1 LARAAERPHAARV
14 DALAPH
20 AQDPRPEPGSR
31 LADKPGAWVD
41 LALTLPIF
49 LVYHLGVVF
58 LDVRNASDVVTGAL
72 LSFAEGSKGLYLLFT
87 AAIGVVFAGIFAW
100 LGRGQA
106 FQTKKFV
113 QIFVEGVIYAVL
125 LRFGGSYV
133 VAKVFAG
140 KGIGGGFTG
149 FVMSAGAGFYEEITY
164 RVLLFGLGA
173 KLVAWVVAKQDL
185 RLVGGSSWRMSVKTV
200 LAVVAW
206 SLVCAAIFSGV
217 HYVGPLGDA
226 FSLKTFFFRAV
237 LGLLLTLIYATRGF
251 AAAVWAHALYDVWVL
266 VL

>member
-1 LARAAERPHAARV
+1 VACGAARPHAAHV
-14 DALAPH
+14 DH
-20 AQDPRPEPGSR
+20 AKTRPSDDRPQSGSR

-41 LALTLPIF
+41 LALTLPVF

-72 LSFAEGSKGLYLLFT
+72 LSFAEGSKGLYVLFT
-87 AAIGVVFAGIFAW
+87 AAIGVIFGGVFAW

-106 FQTKKFV
+106 FQARKFV
-113 QIFVEGVIYAVL
+113 QIFLEGVLYAVL

-173 KLVAWVVAKQDL
+173 KLIAWFVGRQQL
-185 RLVGGSSWRMSVKTV
+185 RLVGGAAWRLSIKTA
-200 LAVVAW
+200 LAVAGW
-206 SLVCAAIFSGV
+206 SVVCAMIFSGV
-217 HYVGPLGDA
+217 HYVGPLGDP